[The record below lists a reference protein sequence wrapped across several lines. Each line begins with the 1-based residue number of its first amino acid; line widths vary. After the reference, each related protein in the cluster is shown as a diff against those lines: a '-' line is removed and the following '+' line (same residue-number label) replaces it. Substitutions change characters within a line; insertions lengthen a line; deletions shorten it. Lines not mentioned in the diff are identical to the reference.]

1 MYSEKNYCVMCF
13 CCPLFGNREKATQ
26 LSADGFNY
34 WKNLSAHLRQHERSA
49 EHIPNMD
56 AWRNLSQK
64 LQTNTAIDQ
73 VNQDLIALE
82 VNHWKEILRRVIA
95 IVNHLA
101 EHNLAFRGHSDK
113 LFESG
118 NGNFLGQVQLMAQF
132 DPVMREHLRRIQAK
146 QLSDTYLSKN
156 IQNELIS
163 LVAKCTTDAIV

>member
-1 MYSEKNYCVMCF
+1 M
-13 CCPLFGNREKATQ
+13 T
-26 LSADGFNY
+26 
-34 WKNLSAHLRQHERSA
+34 
-49 EHIPNMD
+49 NMD

-82 VNHWKEILRRVIA
+82 VNPWKEILRRLIA

-146 QLSDTYLSKN
+146 QPSDTYLSKH

-163 LVAKCTTDAIV
+163 LVAINKKYRRKLSTVKSASAYRLIQFCKLCFN